1 MCFLSVSGGIRI
13 TMKGSN
19 LHAAARPMLGGKYKN
34 RDTGVY
40 EVRQDKNRDTGVYE
54 VKQDKNRDTGM

>member
-1 MCFLSVSGGIRI
+1 
-13 TMKGSN
+13 MKGSN

>member
-1 MCFLSVSGGIRI
+1 
-13 TMKGSN
+13 MKGSN

-40 EVRQDKNRDTGVYE
+40 EVRLDKKRDTRGCKNRDTGGV
-54 VKQDKNRDTGM
+54 